1 MTRSDNR
8 QTLADRAARTA
19 EQIEDWEPDE
29 DTRTFAEDF
38 AATDF
43 GAEINA
49 DGIVRDAWIVIQ
61 PGSPRVEFSPHL
73 GPSDAWGTVTVYD
86 DGEKHTTHVN
96 PCEGMEWAA
105 DEVRSQFRHA
115 GEVDL

>member
-19 EQIEDWEPDE
+19 ERIESWEPSDE
-29 DTRTFAEDF
+29 TRSFVEDF

-43 GAEINA
+43 GAEING
-49 DGIVRDAWIVIQ
+49 DGIVRDAWIVLQ

-105 DEVRSQFRHA
+105 EEVRSQFRHT